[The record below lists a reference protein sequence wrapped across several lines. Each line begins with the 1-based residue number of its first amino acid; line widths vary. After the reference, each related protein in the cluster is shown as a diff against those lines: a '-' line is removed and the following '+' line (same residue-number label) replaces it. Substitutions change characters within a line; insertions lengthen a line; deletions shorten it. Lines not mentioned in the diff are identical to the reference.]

1 VPLRWSAPDAQQTN
15 ASAECSVRVFPGTY
29 VKGSAVKRAAQLSES
44 KILLLLGA
52 VQFVNV
58 LDFVMVMPLGPD
70 FAQALDI
77 PTAHLG
83 LVSGAYTAAA
93 CLAGLL
99 GASLLDRFDRRW
111 ALVVTLLG
119 LVIGTA
125 LGGVAVGLWSMVAT
139 RIVAGT
145 FGGPA
150 TSLAL
155 SILADV
161 VPVER
166 RGRAMGK
173 VMGAFSVASVLGI
186 PAGLELARLGGWQA
200 PFYTVAAMGVAV
212 AIGVVYWL
220 PPMRAHLSEHKD
232 TPSKPLS
239 SFLRDRLFL
248 ASFSCSALA
257 MIGAFAVIANLSSFV
272 QFNLGYPREQLGIL
286 YMVGGTLAFFSMRVA
301 GTWVDRLGSTQ
312 VVTIGTG
319 LLVLVLGLSFVPE
332 PPWMPVVVIFAGFMV
347 ANSTRLVALNALT
360 SRVPRPQDRAR
371 FMSLQSAVQHL
382 STSAGAAGSSW
393 ILREG
398 VGGRLEGMPTLALF
412 AIGLSLVL
420 PILVYGLAK
429 RLA

>member
-1 VPLRWSAPDAQQTN
+1 MQSH
-15 ASAECSVRVFPGTY
+15 G
-29 VKGSAVKRAAQLSES
+29 QLSES

-70 FAQALDI
+70 FAKALNI
-77 PTAHLG
+77 PMDQLG

-93 CLAGLL
+93 CVAGLL
-99 GASLLDRFDRRW
+99 CANLLDKFDRRW

-119 LVIGTA
+119 LVTGTA
-125 LGGVAVGLWSMVAT
+125 LGGMSVGLWSMVGT
-139 RIVAGT
+139 RIVAGS

-161 VPVER
+161 VPPER

-186 PAGLELARLGGWQA
+186 PAGLELARLGGWRA
-200 PFYTVAAMGVAV
+200 PFVTVAAMGVVAAV
-212 AIGVVYWL
+212 GVLYWL
-220 PPMRAHLSEHKD
+220 PPMKAHLVQHD
-232 TPSKPLS
+232 TPVKPLTM
-239 SFLRDRLFL
+239 FLRDKLIL
-248 ASFSCSALA
+248 ASLSCSALA

-272 QFNLGYPREQLGIL
+272 QFNLGYPREQLGIM
-286 YMVGGTLAFFSMRVA
+286 YMVGGTLAFFSMRLS
-301 GTWVDRLGSTQ
+301 GNWVDRWGSPR
-312 VVTIGTG
+312 VVAIGTV
-319 LLVLVLGLSFVPE
+319 LLVVVLALSFVPE
-332 PPWMPVVVIFAGFMV
+332 PPLMPAVIIFAGFMV
-347 ANSTRLVALNALT
+347 SNSTRLVALNAIT
-360 SRVPRPQDRAR
+360 TRVPKPQDRAR

-382 STSAGAAGSSW
+382 STSAGAAGSTW
-393 ILREG
+393 MLHEG
-398 VGGRLEGMPTLALF
+398 VGGRLEGMPTLAMV
-412 AIGLSLVL
+412 AIALSLVL

>member
-1 VPLRWSAPDAQQTN
+1 MNIAGQS
-15 ASAECSVRVFPGTY
+15 
-29 VKGSAVKRAAQLSES
+29 SES
-44 KILLLLGA
+44 KVLLLLGA

-70 FAQALDI
+70 FAKALSI
-77 PTAHLG
+77 PTHQLG
-83 LVSGAYTAAA
+83 VVSGAYTAAA
-93 CLAGLL
+93 CVAGLL
-99 GASLLDRFDRRW
+99 GATLLDRFDRRW

-125 LGGVAVGLWSMVAT
+125 LGAASVGLWSMVGS

-150 TSLAL
+150 TSVAL

-200 PFYTVAAMGVAV
+200 PFLTVAAMGLLMTV
-212 AIGVVYWL
+212 GVVYWL
-220 PPMRAHLSEHKD
+220 PPMRAHLIAHRD
-232 TPSKPLS
+232 TPSRPLTE
-239 SFLRDRLFL
+239 FLQDKVIL
-248 ASFSCSALA
+248 ASLSCSALA
-257 MIGAFAVIANLSSFV
+257 MIGAFAVIANLSSFI
-272 QFNLGYPREQLGIL
+272 QFNLGYPRERLGIL
-286 YMVGGTLAFFSMRVA
+286 YMVGGTLAFFSMRIA
-301 GTWVDRLGSTQ
+301 GIWVDRWGSTR

-332 PPWMPVVVIFAGFMV
+332 PPLLPVVLIFAGFMV
-347 ANSTRLVALNALT
+347 SNSTRLVALNALT
-360 SRVPRPQDRAR
+360 TRVPRPQDRAR

-382 STSAGAAGSSW
+382 STSAGAAGSTW
-393 ILREG
+393 MLAEG
-398 VGGRLEGMPTLALF
+398 EGGRLEGMPTVALLAM
-412 AIGLSLVL
+412 ALSLVL
-420 PILVYGLAK
+420 PILVFGLAK